1 MRIDFYEQMS
11 KKLKDEKNK
20 VSSGILT
27 DEFNVAFDEAT
38 LQSGDEIREEIAT
51 KVWHMED
58 KERVIED
65 DMKRPEKISNYKAQ
79 IYANHFAREE
89 MEAMEKYLQIMET
102 QMRSRFLF
110 KDMDM
115 DMDMVRQA
123 IYNPVKGIY
132 FDKNDDV
139 KPEYVDIIINDYAQ
153 RLEAET
159 LLGEEMHLI

>member
-1 MRIDFYEQMS
+1 MRIDFHEKMS
-11 KKLKDEKNK
+11 KKLEEKLNK

-27 DEFNVAFDEAT
+27 DEFNVAVDEAT

-79 IYANHFAREE
+79 TYANHFAREE
-89 MEAMEKYLQIMET
+89 MEAMEKYLQIMEM

-110 KDMDM
+110 KDM

-139 KPEYVDIIINDYAQ
+139 KPEYVDIIINDYAE
-153 RLEAET
+153 RLEAEA

>member
-1 MRIDFYEQMS
+1 MRIDFYEKMS
-11 KKLKDEKNK
+11 KKLEEELNK

-27 DEFNVAFDEAT
+27 DEFNVAVDEAT
-38 LQSGDEIREEIAT
+38 SQSGDELIEKIAT

-89 MEAMEKYLQIMET
+89 MEAMEKYLQIMED

-110 KDMDM
+110 KDI

-139 KPEYVDIIINDYAQ
+139 KPEYVDVIINDYSQ
-153 RLEAET
+153 RLEVEAMM
-159 LLGEEMHLI
+159 GEEMHLI

>member
-20 VSSGILT
+20 VSSGILK

-38 LQSGDEIREEIAT
+38 SQSGDELIEKIAT

-65 DMKRPEKISNYKAQ
+65 DMKCPEKISNYKAQ
-79 IYANHFAREE
+79 TYANHFAREE

-110 KDMDM
+110 TDMDM
-115 DMDMVRQA
+115 NMVRQA

-139 KPEYVDIIINDYAQ
+139 KPEYVDIIINDYAE
-153 RLEAET
+153 RLDVDAMM
-159 LLGEEMHLI
+159 GEEMHLI

>member
-1 MRIDFYEQMS
+1 MRIDFHEKMS
-11 KKLKDEKNK
+11 KKPEDEKNK
-20 VSSGILT
+20 VSSSNLT
-27 DEFNVAFDEAT
+27 DEFNVALDEAT
-38 LQSGDEIREEIAT
+38 LQSGDEIKEEIAT

-58 KERVIED
+58 KGRVIED
-65 DMKRPEKISNYKAQ
+65 DMKCPEKISNYKAQ
-79 IYANHFAREE
+79 TYANHFARDE

-110 KDMDM
+110 KDI

-153 RLEAET
+153 RMEAEA

>member
-1 MRIDFYEQMS
+1 MRIDFYEKMS
-11 KKLKDEKNK
+11 KKLEEELNK

-27 DEFNVAFDEAT
+27 DEFNVAVDEAT
-38 LQSGDEIREEIAT
+38 SQSGDELIEKIAT

-115 DMDMVRQA
+115 DMVRQA

>member
-1 MRIDFYEQMS
+1 MRIDFHEQMS
-11 KKLKDEKNK
+11 KKLKEEKNK
-20 VSSGILT
+20 VSNSNLT
-27 DEFNVAFDEAT
+27 DEFNVALDEAT
-38 LQSGDEIREEIAT
+38 LQSGDEIKEKIAT

-58 KERVIED
+58 KERLIEE
-65 DMKRPEKISNYKAQ
+65 DMKSPDKISNYKAQ
-79 IYANHFAREE
+79 TYANHFAREE
-89 MEAMEKYLQIMET
+89 IEAMEKYLQIMEE

-110 KDMDM
+110 KDM

-153 RLEAET
+153 RLEAEAM
-159 LLGEEMHLI
+159 LGEEMHLI

>member
-1 MRIDFYEQMS
+1 MRIDFYEKMS
-11 KKLKDEKNK
+11 KKLEEELNK

-27 DEFNVAFDEAT
+27 DEFNVAVDEAT
-38 LQSGDEIREEIAT
+38 SQSGDELIEKIAT

-89 MEAMEKYLQIMET
+89 MEAMEKYLQIMEM

-110 KDMDM
+110 KDM

-139 KPEYVDIIINDYAQ
+139 KPEYVDIIIHDYAK
-153 RLEAET
+153 RLDAEA

>member
-27 DEFNVAFDEAT
+27 DEFNVAVDEAT
-38 LQSGDEIREEIAT
+38 SQSGDELIEKIAT

-65 DMKRPEKISNYKAQ
+65 DMKRPEKISNSKAQ
-79 IYANHFAREE
+79 TYANHFAREE
-89 MEAMEKYLQIMET
+89 MEAMEKYLKIMEM

-110 KDMDM
+110 KDM

-153 RLEAET
+153 RLEAEAM
-159 LLGEEMHLI
+159 LGEEMHLI

>member
-1 MRIDFYEQMS
+1 MRIDFHEKMNQ
-11 KKLKDEKNK
+11 KLEDEKNK
-20 VSSGILT
+20 VSSGNLT
-27 DEFNVAFDEAT
+27 DEFNVVLAEAPT
-38 LQSGDEIREEIAT
+38 QSGDEIKEEIAT

-65 DMKRPEKISNYKAQ
+65 DMQRPEKISNFKAQ
-79 IYANHFAREE
+79 TYANHFAREE

-115 DMDMVRQA
+115 DMVRQA

-139 KPEYVDIIINDYAQ
+139 KPEYVDIIIHEYAK
-153 RLEAET
+153 RLEAEA

>member
-1 MRIDFYEQMS
+1 MRIDFHEKMR
-11 KKLKDEKNK
+11 KKLEDEKNK
-20 VSSGILT
+20 VSSGNLT
-27 DEFNVAFDEAT
+27 DKFNDALDEAT
-38 LQSGDEIREEIAT
+38 LQSGDELKEKIAT

-79 IYANHFAREE
+79 TYANHFAREE
-89 MEAMEKYLQIMET
+89 MEAMEKYLQIMEE

-110 KDMDM
+110 KDM

-153 RLEAET
+153 RLEAEA

>member
-1 MRIDFYEQMS
+1 MRIDFHEKVSQ
-11 KKLKDEKNK
+11 KLKEEKNK
-20 VSSGILT
+20 VSNSNLT
-27 DEFNVAFDEAT
+27 AEFNGALDEAPT
-38 LQSGDEIREEIAT
+38 QSRDESKEEIAT

-65 DMKRPEKISNYKAQ
+65 DMKRPEKISNFKAQ
-79 IYANHFAREE
+79 TYANYFAREE
-89 MEAMEKYLQIMET
+89 MEAMEKYLRIMET

-110 KDMDM
+110 KDM

-139 KPEYVDIIINDYAQ
+139 KPEYVDVIINDYAE
-153 RLEAET
+153 RMKLDAMM
-159 LLGEEMHLI
+159 GEEMHLI

>member
-1 MRIDFYEQMS
+1 MRIDFHEKMNE
-11 KKLKDEKNK
+11 KLTEEKNK
-20 VSSGILT
+20 VSSGNLT
-27 DEFNVAFDEAT
+27 DELNVAIDEAT
-38 LQSGDEIREEIAT
+38 LQSGNEIKEEVAT

-58 KERVIED
+58 KERVIEE
-65 DMKRPEKISNYKAQ
+65 DMKQPDKLSASKAQ
-79 IYANHFAREE
+79 TYANHFAREE

-110 KDMDM
+110 TDM

-123 IYNPVKGIY
+123 IYNPVKAIY

-153 RLEAET
+153 RLEMDAMM
-159 LLGEEMHLI
+159 GEEMQLI

>member
-1 MRIDFYEQMS
+1 MRIDFHEKMS
-11 KKLKDEKNK
+11 KKLEEKLNK

-27 DEFNVAFDEAT
+27 DEFNVAVDEAPT
-38 LQSGDEIREEIAT
+38 QSGDELKEKIAT

-58 KERVIED
+58 KERMIED

-79 IYANHFAREE
+79 TYANHFAREE
-89 MEAMEKYLQIMET
+89 MEAMEKYLQIMEK

-110 KDMDM
+110 KDM

-153 RLEAET
+153 RLEAEA

>member
-1 MRIDFYEQMS
+1 M
-11 KKLKDEKNK
+11 KKNK
-20 VSSGILT
+20 VSSGNLT
-27 DEFNVAFDEAT
+27 DKFNDALDEAT
-38 LQSGDEIREEIAT
+38 LQSGDELKEKIAT

-79 IYANHFAREE
+79 TYANHFAREE
-89 MEAMEKYLQIMET
+89 MEAMEKYLQIMEE

-110 KDMDM
+110 KDM

-153 RLEAET
+153 RLEAEA

>member
-1 MRIDFYEQMS
+1 MRIDFHEKMS
-11 KKLKDEKNK
+11 KKLEDEKNK
-20 VSSGILT
+20 VSSGNLT
-27 DEFNVAFDEAT
+27 DEFYVALDEAPT
-38 LQSGDEIREEIAT
+38 QSGDEIKEEIAT

-65 DMKRPEKISNYKAQ
+65 DMKCPEKISNYKAQ
-79 IYANHFAREE
+79 TYANHFARDE

-110 KDMDM
+110 KDM

-139 KPEYVDIIINDYAQ
+139 KPEYVDNIIHEYAK
-153 RLEAET
+153 RLEAEA

>member
-1 MRIDFYEQMS
+1 MRIDFHEKMS
-11 KKLKDEKNK
+11 KKPEDEKNK
-20 VSSGILT
+20 VSSSNLT
-27 DEFNVAFDEAT
+27 DEFNVALDEAT
-38 LQSGDEIREEIAT
+38 LQSGDEIKEEIAT

-65 DMKRPEKISNYKAQ
+65 DMKCPEKISNYKAQ
-79 IYANHFAREE
+79 TYANHFAREE
-89 MEAMEKYLQIMET
+89 MEAMEKYLQIMEE

-115 DMDMVRQA
+115 DIVRQA

-153 RLEAET
+153 RLEAEA

>member
-1 MRIDFYEQMS
+1 MRIDFYEKMS
-11 KKLKDEKNK
+11 KKLEEELNK

-27 DEFNVAFDEAT
+27 DEFNVAVDEAT
-38 LQSGDEIREEIAT
+38 SQSGDELIEKIAT

-89 MEAMEKYLQIMET
+89 MEAMEKYLQIMEM

-110 KDMDM
+110 KDM

>member
-1 MRIDFYEQMS
+1 MRIDFHEKMS
-11 KKLKDEKNK
+11 KKLEEKLNK

-27 DEFNVAFDEAT
+27 DEFNVALDEAT
-38 LQSGDEIREEIAT
+38 TQSGDEIKEEIAT
-51 KVWHMED
+51 KMWNMED

-65 DMKRPEKISNYKAQ
+65 DMKRPEKISNSKAQ
-79 IYANHFAREE
+79 TYANHFAREE
-89 MEAMEKYLQIMET
+89 MEAMEKYLQIMEK
-102 QMRSRFLF
+102 QMCSRFLF
-110 KDMDM
+110 KDMG
-115 DMDMVRQA
+115 MDMVRQA

-153 RLEAET
+153 RMEAEA

>member
-27 DEFNVAFDEAT
+27 DEFNVAVDEAT
-38 LQSGDEIREEIAT
+38 SQSGDELIEKIAT

-115 DMDMVRQA
+115 DMVRQA

>member
-1 MRIDFYEQMS
+1 MRIDFHEKMS
-11 KKLKDEKNK
+11 KKLEEELNK

-27 DEFNVAFDEAT
+27 DEFNVAVDEAT
-38 LQSGDEIREEIAT
+38 LQSGDEIKEKIAT

-58 KERVIED
+58 KERVIEE
-65 DMKRPEKISNYKAQ
+65 DMKCPEKISNFKAQ
-79 IYANHFAREE
+79 TYANHFAREE

-110 KDMDM
+110 KDI

-153 RLEAET
+153 RLEAEA

>member
-20 VSSGILT
+20 VSSGILK

-38 LQSGDEIREEIAT
+38 SQSGDELIEKIAT

-65 DMKRPEKISNYKAQ
+65 DMKCPEKISNYKAQ
-79 IYANHFAREE
+79 TYANHFAREE

-110 KDMDM
+110 TDMDM
-115 DMDMVRQA
+115 NMVRQA
-123 IYNPVKGIY
+123 IYNPVKAIY

>member
-1 MRIDFYEQMS
+1 M
-11 KKLKDEKNK
+11 KKNK
-20 VSSGILT
+20 VSSGNLT
-27 DEFNVAFDEAT
+27 DKFNDALDEAT
-38 LQSGDEIREEIAT
+38 LQSGDEIKEEIAT

-65 DMKRPEKISNYKAQ
+65 DMKCPEKISNYKAQ
-79 IYANHFAREE
+79 TYANHFARDE

-110 KDMDM
+110 KDM

-139 KPEYVDIIINDYAQ
+139 KPEYVDIIIHDYAK
-153 RLEAET
+153 RLDAEA

>member
-1 MRIDFYEQMS
+1 MRIDFHEKMS
-11 KKLKDEKNK
+11 KKLEEELNK

-27 DEFNVAFDEAT
+27 DEFNVAVDEAT
-38 LQSGDEIREEIAT
+38 LQSGDEIKEEIAT
-51 KVWHMED
+51 KMWHMED

-65 DMKRPEKISNYKAQ
+65 DMKCPEKISNYKAQ
-79 IYANHFAREE
+79 TYANHFAREE
-89 MEAMEKYLQIMET
+89 MEAMENYLQIMEE
-102 QMRSRFLF
+102 QMRSSFLF
-110 KDMDM
+110 KDM

-153 RLEAET
+153 RLEAEAM
-159 LLGEEMHLI
+159 LGEEMHLI

>member
-1 MRIDFYEQMS
+1 MRIDFHEKMS
-11 KKLKDEKNK
+11 KKLEEELNK

-27 DEFNVAFDEAT
+27 DEFNVAVDEAT
-38 LQSGDEIREEIAT
+38 LQSGDEIKEEIAT
-51 KVWHMED
+51 KMWHMED

-65 DMKRPEKISNYKAQ
+65 DMKCPEKISNDKAQ
-79 IYANHFAREE
+79 TYANHFAREE

-115 DMDMVRQA
+115 DIVRQA

-153 RLEAET
+153 RLEAEA

>member
-27 DEFNVAFDEAT
+27 DEFNVAVDEAT
-38 LQSGDEIREEIAT
+38 SQSGDELIEKIAT

-110 KDMDM
+110 KNI